1 MTPHYALLQ
10 IANDRLTFWQHQLQA
25 AFREG
30 NVERA
35 AACQTIIS
43 EYAVFTRE
51 ALKEIQA
58 E

>member
-1 MTPHYALLQ
+1 LQ
-10 IANDRLTFWQHQLQA
+10 T
-25 AFREG
+25 AFRDG
-30 NVERA
+30 NVELA

-43 EYAVFTRE
+43 EYAVFTKE